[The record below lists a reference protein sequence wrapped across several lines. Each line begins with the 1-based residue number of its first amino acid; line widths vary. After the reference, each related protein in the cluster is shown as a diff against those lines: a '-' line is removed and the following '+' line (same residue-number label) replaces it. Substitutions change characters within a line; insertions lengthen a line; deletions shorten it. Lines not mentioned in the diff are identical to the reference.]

1 MSSASA
7 IADGPSRPVVAPPP
21 AQTRRAL
28 FALGV
33 GGFGIGTGE
42 FVIMGL
48 LPDAARD
55 LAITIPQAGHLISIY
70 ALGVVIGA
78 PLLAILGARW
88 PRRSLLVGL
97 MLVFA
102 LGNLASAI
110 APGFGSMALAR
121 LLTGFPHGT
130 YFGVAALVA
139 AGLVPRERRTQA
151 VAMVLLGLTLATL
164 LGVPVVAAIGQWFG
178 WRCAFAIVGAIGALT
193 ALLVWLWVP
202 FVPGNAQASPLR
214 ELGALRRRQVILT

>member
-1 MSSASA
+1 MPVDETATKNRPSNLASFALKAEYHAWGASLIIALSSMASTVA
-7 IADGPSRPVVAPPP
+7 RRAYFFSPFSDMAMTGRPAGWRYHCTGPSRPAAGLFPFPSPSLSMSTSAGIADELAPPSSELSP

-55 LAITIPQAGHLISIY
+55 LGISIPQAGHLISIY

-78 PLLAILGARW
+78 PLLAVLGARL
-88 PRRSLLVGL
+88 PRRSFLIGL

-102 LGNLASAI
+102 LGNMVSAM
-110 APGFGSMALAR
+110 APGFA
-121 LLTGFPHGT
+121 P
-130 YFGVAALVA
+130 
-139 AGLVPRERRTQA
+139 
-151 VAMVLLGLTLATL
+151 
-164 LGVPVVAAIGQWFG
+164 
-178 WRCAFAIVGAIGALT
+178 WR
-193 ALLVWLWVP
+193 WR
-202 FVPGNAQASPLR
+202 AS
-214 ELGALRRRQVILT
+214 

>member
-1 MSSASA
+1 MIIIHQFQRVSALRSA
-7 IADGPSRPVVAPPP
+7 AWAPASREAGPLHSPNP
-21 AQTRRAL
+21 
-28 FALGV
+28 
-33 GGFGIGTGE
+33 
-42 FVIMGL
+42 
-48 LPDAARD
+48 LPHAARD

-164 LGVPVVAAIGQWFG
+164 LG
-178 WRCAFAIVGAIGALT
+178 
-193 ALLVWLWVP
+193 
-202 FVPGNAQASPLR
+202 
-214 ELGALRRRQVILT
+214 